1 MFKNFINSSVA
12 DSTHKSL
19 ASKPD
24 CISDGS
30 HNWMCA
36 LTSLFVAFKKDIWQ
50 QPLKNAWSNLSGR
63 SNPDHITA
71 AAQLTVST
79 IHLQPLISEADQ
91 HGQN

>member
-1 MFKNFINSSVA
+1 MA
-12 DSTHKSL
+12 DTTHKSL

-36 LTSLFVAFKKDIWQ
+36 LTSLFVAFKKKNLAAAFNKCMK
-50 QPLKNAWSNLSGR
+50 QPERKQSR
-63 SNPDHITA
+63 SHQA
-71 AAQLTVST
+71 AAQLTIGTV
-79 IHLQPLISEADQ
+79 HLQPLVSEADQ

>member
-1 MFKNFINSSVA
+1 MEKKYCGVFDAQEIICFFVMLKKDFINSSVA

-36 LTSLFVAFKKDIWQ
+36 LTSLIVVF
-50 QPLKNAWSNLSGR
+50 
-63 SNPDHITA
+63 
-71 AAQLTVST
+71 
-79 IHLQPLISEADQ
+79 
-91 HGQN
+91 